1 MDFNFTDDQNSLREA
16 VARWVEKGFDFPR
29 RHALAKAGGKTREVY
44 SELAELG
51 LTGLAVPETHG
62 GMGLGATEAMVV
74 MEELGRGLVNA
85 PFVAAALVVPALLSA
100 APAVVQAAWYPKI
113 ASAEALVVPALQE
126 RGARYQLNHVTTRA
140 TESAGRWTLSGH

>member
-62 GMGLGATEAMVV
+62 GMGLGATEAMVARI
-74 MEELGRGLVNA
+74 GRC
-85 PFVAAALVVPALLSA
+85 FSSA
-100 APAVVQAAWYPKI
+100 ATMWTPQFSMLLITCCSSW
-113 ASAEALVVPALQE
+113 
-126 RGARYQLNHVTTRA
+126 
-140 TESAGRWTLSGH
+140 AGS